1 MLGLQ
6 TNGGDTCG
14 QSLIDYLLDKKA
26 LLVLDKFERLAAVQG
41 ADLVLSDLLSRCSGV
56 KLLVTSRA
64 ELQIP
69 GEHPITVLPLGL
81 SELAS
86 SDTLIGGF

>member
-1 MLGLQ
+1 VLGLQ
-6 TNGGDTCG
+6 TIAGDTSG
-14 QSLIDYLLDKKA
+14 QSLIDYLLDKKV
-26 LLVLDKFERLAAVQG
+26 LLVLNRFERLAVEG
-41 ADLVLSDLLSRCSGV
+41 ADLVISDLLSRCSGV
-56 KLLVTSRA
+56 KLLVTSGA

-81 SELAS
+81 SELAR